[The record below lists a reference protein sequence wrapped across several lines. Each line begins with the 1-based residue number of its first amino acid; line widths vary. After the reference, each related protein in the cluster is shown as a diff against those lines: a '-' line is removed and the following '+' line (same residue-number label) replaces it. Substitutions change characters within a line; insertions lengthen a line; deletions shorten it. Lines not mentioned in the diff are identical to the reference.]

1 MGAASREIER
11 MYSRG
16 RLVMLLLL
24 VSMLMSVAMGR
35 NPGGNKKKRRN
46 NNRSDKEYR
55 NAFAKCEKN
64 STCTALV
71 KEEVPRCALQ
81 CMSSSCYTQ
90 VYGDDQLEPGE
101 LDHHRRKLY
110 KDCFRTLP
118 QDKTAQNVSETKR
131 R

>member
-90 VYGDDQLEPGE
+90 VYGDDQVTLAVPSHLTECSSSLESWTTTGASCT
-101 LDHHRRKLY
+101 R
-110 KDCFRTLP
+110 
-118 QDKTAQNVSETKR
+118 
-131 R
+131 